1 MGRRGKLHFSVL
13 CVLLV
18 HRCKRSIM
26 QITIDERL
34 PEPVFFQLI
43 TQIREAV
50 QSGELKPGAPLP
62 AIRHLA
68 VDLRINPNTVA
79 KAYRLLERDAVIETG
94 PRGSFV
100 HRDGKKHSKVDLG
113 AEAISALG
121 QAIAALRGKGL
132 TDSEIRNAFVSV
144 MRE

>member
-1 MGRRGKLHFSVL
+1 
-13 CVLLV
+13 
-18 HRCKRSIM
+18 M
-26 QITIDERL
+26 QIIVDERL
-34 PEPVFFQLI
+34 PEPVFSQLI

-50 QSGELKPGAPLP
+50 RSGQLKPGAPLP
-62 AIRHLA
+62 AIRQLA
-68 VDLRINPNTVA
+68 VDLQINPNTVA
-79 KAYRLLERDAVIETG
+79 KAYRLLERDALIETG

-113 AEAISALG
+113 AEAV
-121 QAIAALRGKGL
+121 AALTQVVGALREKGI

>member
-1 MGRRGKLHFSVL
+1 
-13 CVLLV
+13 
-18 HRCKRSIM
+18 M
-26 QITIDERL
+26 QIIVDERL
-34 PEPVFFQLI
+34 PEPVFSQLI

-50 QSGELKPGAPLP
+50 RSGQLKPGASLP
-62 AIRHLA
+62 AIRQLA
-68 VDLRINPNTVA
+68 VDLQINPNTVA
-79 KAYRLLERDAVIETG
+79 KAYRLLERDALIETG

-113 AEAISALG
+113 AEAASALA
-121 QAIAALRGKGL
+121 QIIAALREKGV